1 MGPLETGQDIEAKKR
16 VAELQSKK
24 PLNRAELRRRERVNS
39 EVKEALSLISQKFL
53 TFFMESDDPES
64 QEVVDKMNQIDAKWR
79 VFCKSKSLIPRA
91 YTLAKEEM
99 EGIIQEYL
107 KEKGTWKKSTE
118 QPQPI
123 E

>member
-1 MGPLETGQDIEAKKR
+1 MGPIDKTPPEKTDIKT
-16 VAELQSKK
+16 
-24 PLNRAELRRRERVNS
+24 PLTRAELRRRERVNE
-39 EVKEALSLISQKFL
+39 EVKTQLSLLSQKFL

-64 QEVVDKMNQIDAKWR
+64 QEVVDKMNQMDAKWR

-107 KEKGTWKKSTE
+107 KEKEAANVKQTE
-118 QPQPI
+118 PQQHV
-123 E
+123 